1 MRLTKSKPSRA
12 VGGWPGN
19 DPYNYPK
26 NGSRSSV
33 TREQAYTAGMQSF
46 PRKLTKS
53 KSFPAQG
60 GSQGSN
66 LHIYPKQETP
76 PKSKDDVRRTNRN
89 RISKSRA
96 EVVVAIMGL
105 TGAGK
110 SSFIQTV
117 TGNRDV
123 GIGHGLNSGTFLL
136 MILPNYILCFN
147 SDD

>member
-1 MRLTKSKPSRA
+1 
-12 VGGWPGN
+12 
-19 DPYNYPK
+19 
-26 NGSRSSV
+26 
-33 TREQAYTAGMQSF
+33 MQSF
-46 PRKLTKS
+46 SRKLTKS
-53 KSFPAQG
+53 KPFRAPG

-66 LHIYPKQETP
+66 LPVYPTQETP
-76 PKSKDDVRRTNRN
+76 SKSKDDVRRTNRN
-89 RISKSRA
+89 RISKSKA

-123 GIGHGLNSGTFLL
+123 GIGHGLNSGMFLL

>member
-1 MRLTKSKPSRA
+1 
-12 VGGWPGN
+12 
-19 DPYNYPK
+19 
-26 NGSRSSV
+26 
-33 TREQAYTAGMQSF
+33 MQSVSQ
-46 PRKLTKS
+46 KLT
-53 KSFPAQG
+53 
-60 GSQGSN
+60 
-66 LHIYPKQETP
+66 
-76 PKSKDDVRRTNRN
+76 KSKDDVRRTNRN
-89 RISKSRA
+89 RNSKSRA

-147 SDD
+147 ADD